1 MIIALVAPNEYGK
14 IYNINFHVM
23 KEIIIEVRTNITSES
38 DVGDYKAAIKSQ
50 LFGKAFKS
58 CEKIS
63 GVDKMLWTRCQLN
76 SPQLI
81 QNIKNEG
88 SANQFETFNL
98 VSEKCSRDLFALWP
112 VDQ

>member
-58 CEKIS
+58 CEKNI
-63 GVDKMLWTRCQLN
+63 WCRQNALN
-76 SPQLI
+76 PMP
-81 QNIKNEG
+81 IKL
-88 SANQFETFNL
+88 SAVN
-98 VSEKCSRDLFALWP
+98 SEHQK
-112 VDQ
+112 